1 MSRIETSVL
10 KGNGTTLQSLVLGSN
25 GQIGLKGANYGT
37 SGQILTSIGTG
48 SLLEDDVPVWF
59 TAPLPTPAI
68 AVGGSGTYS
77 INTGKTIFVVY
88 CIGAGG
94 GSSGSSTS
102 TAGWGGGGG
111 GCAWRVYNSTEMGST
126 FTITV
131 GSGGAAGASGYAGSN
146 GGSTTFDP
154 SGTGVT
160 LTGGGGSGG
169 NYAGGAGGTA
179 TNGIQNW
186 TGQAG
191 DHPTL
196 INSTHYLGRGGA
208 SLFHSYLGSNG
219 GKGADA
225 NTGGSN
231 ISGNAGHNGCVVIF
245 QY

>member
-1 MSRIETSVL
+1 MSDLRVKFIKNT
-10 KGNGTTLQSLVLGSN
+10 SLVDEFSFTEGGALGLGGN
-25 GQIGLKGANYGT
+25 NFGT
-37 SGQILTSIGTG
+37 SGQVLTSQ
-48 SLLEDDVPVWF
+48 
-59 TAPLPTPAI
+59 
-68 AVGGSGTYS
+68 GSGSAPTWTTPSSSGVSVQVITSTGTYTPTS
-77 INTGKTIFVVY
+77 GKTNFLVY
-88 CIGAGG
+88 CFGAGG
-94 GSSGSSTS
+94 GGSASRNDNPS
-102 TAGWGGGGG
+102 WGGGGG